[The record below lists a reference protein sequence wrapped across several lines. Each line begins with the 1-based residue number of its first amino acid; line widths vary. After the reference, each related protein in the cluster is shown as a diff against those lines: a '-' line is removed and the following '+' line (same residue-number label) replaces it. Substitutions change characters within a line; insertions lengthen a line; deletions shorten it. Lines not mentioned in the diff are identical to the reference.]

1 MLYEKN
7 HFIVF
12 DNNTVCTF
20 TVCLQINTYDDPGNI
35 YKVRLGFADDFDQK
49 LLLNEVRIF
58 AFIIFVFLYYC
69 LTVYR
74 FIFFLYF
81 V

>member
-12 DNNTVCTF
+12 DNNTGCTF

-58 AFIIFVFLYYC
+58 AFIIFVF
-69 LTVYR
+69 
-74 FIFFLYF
+74 FIIA
-81 V
+81 